1 MQPYNVLI
9 VDDDPQV
16 TLALSIRLRAAGYV
30 VDTAPDGETGLEKLA
45 LKLPDVVL
53 LDMRMPGI
61 DGLEVIRRMKM
72 DERLSRVPVIVISA
86 NAQETVKREAIA
98 TGAKL
103 FLEKP
108 YESRVLLDALTR
120 VLARDREM
128 AG

>member
-45 LKLPDVVL
+45 LNLPDVVL

-120 VLARDREM
+120 VLACDREM

>member
-61 DGLEVIRRMKM
+61 DGLAVIRRMKM

-108 YESRVLLDALTR
+108 YESRVMLDALTR
-120 VLARDREM
+120 VLACDREM

>member
-1 MQPYNVLI
+1 MQPHNILI
-9 VDDDPQV
+9 VDDDRQV
-16 TLALSIRLRAAGYV
+16 TLALSIRLRAAGYQ

-45 LKLPDVVL
+45 VNLPDVVL

-72 DERLSRVPVIVISA
+72 DERLARVPVIVISA

-98 TGAKL
+98 TGAQM

-120 VLARDREM
+120 VLTRDPEM
-128 AG
+128 AS

>member
-1 MQPYNVLI
+1 MKHHNVLI
-9 VDDDPQV
+9 VDDDDQV
-16 TLALSIRLRAAGYV
+16 ALALSIRLRAAGYE
-30 VDTAPDGETGLEKLA
+30 VDTARDGGTGLQKLA

-61 DGLEVIRRMKM
+61 DGLEVIRRMKL

-98 TGAKL
+98 TGAQL

-108 YESRVLLDALTR
+108 YEARVLLEALAR
-120 VLARDREM
+120 VLARDPEM
-128 AG
+128 AS